1 MKKFMF
7 SAVALIAFSFAGMA
21 NTGGEVNLNVEID
34 LTIKKQLTESI
45 EMRKPAWNECDQ
57 LAQDV
62 WDLSKAINMS
72 DDAAYAASSAAYTAC
87 IND

>member
-7 SAVALIAFSFAGMA
+7 SAVELIAFSFAGMA
-21 NTGGEVNLNVEID
+21 NTGTENQLNNEID
-34 LTIKKQLTESI
+34 LTVKKQTTENVVV
-45 EMRKPAWNECDQ
+45 RLAWNECDQ

-72 DDAAYAASSAAYTAC
+72 DDAAYAASSSAYTAC